1 MYRTLACFVLIL
13 LASLIITACNA
24 TAQETPQAVAV
35 TVKSSP
41 LPTQTSTPL
50 PPPSATPPPTVTTQ
64 PASPTPAPETPTAE
78 LAQPYPFTTPLPP
91 PIPTELDGIYTKAVE
106 FIGTPTPCRRC
117 APYRAEG
124 GTWTLDLKEG
134 IFRVS
139 HDNTPFRGLASFT
152 VSGNQLFLFNDPNCH
167 LEVGIY
173 TWTLDGRSLVLEE
186 VDDPCA
192 FGLRAKNLAG
202 GSWLSQMD
210 EEGRQIDQ
218 CQPPSLEAAISGHW
232 PAPPGC

>member
-1 MYRTLACFVLIL
+1 MYRALACFALIL
-13 LASLIITACNA
+13 LASLMITACNG
-24 TAQETPQAVAV
+24 TAQETPQVVAV
-35 TVKSSP
+35 TVESSP
-41 LPTQTSTPL
+41 LPTQTNT
-50 PPPSATPPPTVTTQ
+50 PPPSATPLPTVTPQ
-64 PASPTPAPETPTAE
+64 PTSPTPAPEIPTVE

-91 PIPTELDGIYTKAVE
+91 PTPTELDGIYIKAVE

-134 IFRVS
+134 VFRVS
-139 HDNTPFRGLASFT
+139 HDNTPFRGIGSFT
-152 VSGNQLFLFNDPNCH
+152 VSGNQLFFFNDPNCH
-167 LEVGIY
+167 LNVGVY
-173 TWTLDGRSLVLEE
+173 TWTLDGRSLLLEE

-210 EEGRQIDQ
+210 EEGGQIDQ

-232 PAPPGC
+232 SAPPGC